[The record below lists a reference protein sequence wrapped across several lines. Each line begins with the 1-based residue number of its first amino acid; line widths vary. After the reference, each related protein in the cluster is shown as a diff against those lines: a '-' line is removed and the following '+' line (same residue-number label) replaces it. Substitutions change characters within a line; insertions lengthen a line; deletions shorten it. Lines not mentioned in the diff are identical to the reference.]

1 MGCRYETVD
10 GLSMGGQRLSRITP
24 AVLDFNIE
32 NHATT
37 GEAVSVPTWVRGS
50 FKDASPPP
58 EVDEDDWP
66 VNLPEA
72 EANDEAHSGEKDQA
86 ATHFINFRVIKAI
99 RSSRRPAAATSSSL
113 TCMLYACSCSA
124 LV

>member
-10 GLSMGGQRLSRITP
+10 GLSMGGQRLSRITR
-24 AVLDFNIE
+24 AVLDFNNIE

-58 EVDEDDWP
+58 EVDEDDWSD
-66 VNLPEA
+66 NLPEA
-72 EANDEAHSGEKDQA
+72 EANDEAHSGEKDQRPL
-86 ATHFINFRVIKAI
+86 TSSR
-99 RSSRRPAAATSSSL
+99 RRGSSRRPAAATSTSS
-113 TCMLYACSCSA
+113 TCMLYACS
-124 LV
+124 VKIVV